1 MPVECHNNL
10 AAVTYLDYNNR
21 IQQSLE
27 YQEASRYETN
37 CRTYDNS
44 RISIIFCTN
53 DDSYCEECILYLRR
67 LYIPDNMHLDIIAVK
82 NAPGMAA
89 DYNAAM
95 EYSNARYK
103 IYIHH
108 DTFIIDIHILS
119 KLINVFNN
127 NPDVGLI
134 GNSGT
139 TRMTDDG
146 IWWSSDYYFYRINIY
161 QDNLLNV
168 ARCTPSHTD
177 GTIDDAAA
185 IDGIFMATCTDIYWR
200 EDLFD
205 NWHFYDISQTYEF
218 RKHGLRTVFLN
229 DTDITLLHE
238 LSTKPSPVD
247 YYEKYRQIFLNNYDI
262 RQ

>member
-1 MPVECHNNL
+1 L
-10 AAVTYLDYNNR
+10 LITTIKIR
-21 IQQSLE
+21 I
-27 YQEASRYETN
+27 
-37 CRTYDNS
+37 
-44 RISIIFCTN
+44 IIKAIMN
-53 DDSYCEECILYLRR
+53 
-67 LYIPDNMHLDIIAVK
+67 
-82 NAPGMAA
+82 
-89 DYNAAM
+89 
-95 EYSNARYK
+95 
-103 IYIHH
+103 
-108 DTFIIDIHILS
+108 
-119 KLINVFNN
+119 
-127 NPDVGLI
+127 I

-177 GTIDDAAA
+177 GTIDDV
-185 IDGIFMATCTDIYWR
+185 FMATCTDIYWR

>member
-1 MPVECHNNL
+1 MN
-10 AAVTYLDYNNR
+10 
-21 IQQSLE
+21 
-27 YQEASRYETN
+27 
-37 CRTYDNS
+37 
-44 RISIIFCTN
+44 
-53 DDSYCEECILYLRR
+53 
-67 LYIPDNMHLDIIAVK
+67 
-82 NAPGMAA
+82 
-89 DYNAAM
+89 
-95 EYSNARYK
+95 
-103 IYIHH
+103 
-108 DTFIIDIHILS
+108 
-119 KLINVFNN
+119 
-127 NPDVGLI
+127 I

-139 TRMTDDG
+139 TRMTDNG
-146 IWWSSDYYFYRINIY
+146 IWWSSDYYFYRINIF

-168 ARCTPSHTD
+168 ARCTPSH
-177 GTIDDAAA
+177 
-185 IDGIFMATCTDIYWR
+185 TDIYWR

>member
-1 MPVECHNNL
+1 MN
-10 AAVTYLDYNNR
+10 
-21 IQQSLE
+21 
-27 YQEASRYETN
+27 
-37 CRTYDNS
+37 
-44 RISIIFCTN
+44 
-53 DDSYCEECILYLRR
+53 
-67 LYIPDNMHLDIIAVK
+67 
-82 NAPGMAA
+82 
-89 DYNAAM
+89 
-95 EYSNARYK
+95 
-103 IYIHH
+103 
-108 DTFIIDIHILS
+108 
-119 KLINVFNN
+119 
-127 NPDVGLI
+127 I

-177 GTIDDAAA
+177 GTIDDAPA

>member
-1 MPVECHNNL
+1 MN
-10 AAVTYLDYNNR
+10 
-21 IQQSLE
+21 
-27 YQEASRYETN
+27 
-37 CRTYDNS
+37 
-44 RISIIFCTN
+44 
-53 DDSYCEECILYLRR
+53 
-67 LYIPDNMHLDIIAVK
+67 
-82 NAPGMAA
+82 
-89 DYNAAM
+89 
-95 EYSNARYK
+95 
-103 IYIHH
+103 
-108 DTFIIDIHILS
+108 
-119 KLINVFNN
+119 
-127 NPDVGLI
+127 I

-146 IWWSSDYYFYRINIY
+146 IWWSSDYYFYRINIF

-168 ARCTPSHTD
+168 ARCTPSHTG

-262 RQ
+262 RH